1 MLKAQE
7 ERDSLGAVQLP
18 IVQKSGGMHIFGRYF
33 GDWKLRFEMYGAL
46 ISGIPS
52 DFLLL

>member
-1 MLKAQE
+1 MLNSQE
-7 ERDSLGAVQLP
+7 ERGSLGAVQLL
-18 IVQKSGGMHIFGRYF
+18 IVQKSGRMHILWRYF

-46 ISGIPS
+46 TSGIPS